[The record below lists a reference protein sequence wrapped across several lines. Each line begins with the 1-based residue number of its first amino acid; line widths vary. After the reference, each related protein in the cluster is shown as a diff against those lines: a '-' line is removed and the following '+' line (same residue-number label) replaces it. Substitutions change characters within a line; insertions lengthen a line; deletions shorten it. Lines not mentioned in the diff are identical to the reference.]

1 MATYLFN
8 YVFRRAEAPP
18 PEIPKFPYD
27 ITQNPYRCKR
37 TWPPDFT
44 QLSQKHQFRLERR
57 YKRRTKLKWAR
68 PTWTK
73 ATKLAQWG
81 SILFV
86 AVYGVTWLEVDAQGH
101 TLTESL
107 RRGWENNGES
117 MDAGLVDSRRNR
129 TARSSMQSP

>member
-1 MATYLFN
+1 MASYLFN
-8 YVFRRAEAPP
+8 YVFRRAETPAPKLP
-18 PEIPKFPYD
+18 VFPYD

-44 QLSQKHQFRLERR
+44 QLSTKHQFRFERR
-57 YKRRTKLKWAR
+57 YKRRTRLKWAR

-86 AVYGVTWLEVDAQGH
+86 AVYGAIWLEVDAQGH
-101 TLTESL
+101 TLFEGL
-107 RRGWENNGES
+107 RHGWVNNGES
-117 MDAGLVDSRRNR
+117 MDPNLIDARRNR
-129 TARSSMQSP
+129 TARSSAQTT